1 MFQGLLVEDCSDPT
15 VVILPDINGNIMSL
29 ILDYIY
35 TGSVV
40 VYSNTIN
47 DFIGVASLLKIHL
60 DLEHPNGSP
69 SCNIYSKTSKCQFN
83 EDAVK
88 KKEEVLYQ
96 EKVESLDVVS
106 SSNPEVY
113 SKKNQRK
120 LPNLVPISAVQAQ
133 NRLRSNRRKLYS
145 YVLPSPWCPRVERV
159 FGDPRNDYLETHENQ
174 VS

>member
-1 MFQGLLVEDCSDPT
+1 MVEDCSDPT

-40 VYSNTIN
+40 IYSNTIN

-60 DLEHPNGSP
+60 DLDHPDGTP
-69 SCNIYSKTSKCQFN
+69 SCNIYKDSKANKCQFG

-88 KKEEVLYQ
+88 KKEEAPYQ
-96 EKVESLDVVS
+96 EKVESPDVVS
-106 SSNPEVY
+106 SSDPEVY

-120 LPNLVPISAVQAQ
+120 LPNLVPIGAIQDQ
-133 NRLRSNRRKLYS
+133 NRPRSNQRKLYS
-145 YVLPSPWCPRVERV
+145 YVLPSPWCPRVEGV
-159 FGDPRNDYLETHENQ
+159 FGDPRNDCLETRENQ
-174 VS
+174 VSWR